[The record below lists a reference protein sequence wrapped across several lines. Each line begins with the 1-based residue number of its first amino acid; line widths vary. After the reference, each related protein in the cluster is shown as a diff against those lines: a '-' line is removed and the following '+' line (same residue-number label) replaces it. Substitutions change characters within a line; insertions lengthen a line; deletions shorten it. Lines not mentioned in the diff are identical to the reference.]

1 MLLIENIWVAGPET
15 IKVITSCRV
24 YGNKVMTAAVEDD
37 ISCKIPKDAVDDCGC

>member
-1 MLLIENIWVAGPET
+1 MLLIENIWAAGPET

-24 YGNKVMTAAVEDD
+24 YVNKVMTAAVEDD